1 MNKSFI
7 PRRDCLHRNLHGKK
21 LQIAKWP
28 VSVLWITI
36 SISFSSMSAFSD
48 VAKTKEAKSQ
58 TPVLHNLGNSKLL
71 EQAQTIINKA
81 SGRFL
86 AQLRRVTKGRILLDH
101 GMQETKSLNVPEEK
115 PAIPLDG
122 ILPVE
127 IARIMLGHAKSRLD
141 AHKNR
146 LELIQRE
153 KTLLS
158 QQIAHIESAKSAANS
173 FVDARNSL
181 KPFLF
186 EINLRIS
193 DGTLA
198 SDKVPDLLKPQ
209 SLEIQK
215 QKLHVQQDELKEEER
230 YAQQGLDKI
239 ASRIKDARKAIFEAE
254 AQHSSVREKYFQ
266 ELNRQEIEQEYLG
279 QSIKRLLEKISA
291 LQKERV
297 WLTDNFNQSLSRF
310 RSSQENV
317 IQIQKALE
325 AHSKPKEVKHHEAH
339 VEKDHHTVKENHHAG
354 EKDHH
359 AAEGDHHAAI
369 KDHHTAIV
377 VKGKVSQHD
386 TKIEMLRRLRL
397 GLQTLIKSGES
408 LKGDAVILSEH
419 LFKMQVIAEML
430 ENFVDEGGSVP
441 DLISEDSSSEAIITA
456 GNNASEYISEALLA
470 TQKAR
475 EQLLLVDAQITEYET
490 ILKKEAES
498 LASLK
503 EIQESVLQAQ
513 QWESK
518 LKEMSVQQLVYS
530 FKKSSEKLK
539 ENSITLQ
546 KFSEEFKKVQVSV
559 EEAKQKL
566 GYLKD
571 PLLRLVQH
579 EFLEEKQS
587 ILKEL
592 YKLAGLDLPS
602 ELTGAPTGSE
612 SFSVV
617 DTVQRKTVIRS
628 SDKDILTSQTVQY
641 QNLLSTRIRIIE
653 EQQKQCTILLNAM
666 KSLNQHVEQYLD
678 MLSETL
684 KLAMKHH
691 ANAKEIK
698 KRMGRGQ
705 LSSNEIPD
713 GITGALSHDLIIHP
727 ETEITELRNYQ
738 TNVKQQIEVF
748 GQPDL
753 ALRETLPLL
762 KRMRSLVS
770 KRLDIFRELQK
781 QEHDFQKKRE
791 DLSETEL
798 KSLEQT
804 ASQHMESEDEML
816 EYLLS
821 FVPSEQTKELS
832 ELLRA
837 YYVELT
843 ELDMKKENL
852 KEQKE
857 NTEHLIQLAE
867 EEKLVIQK
875 LLLILNKQ
883 VEQLIHEEEEEWVRV
898 GEQFMPHK
906 AEASHHTSE
915 PEAGHHA
922 SSQESNLKKNKSDV
936 VKELAP
942 LLFFR
947 HMKIMSANKWI
958 SFFGEKLSSSG
969 IESEID
975 ISQDELGA
983 LNAKFSSI
991 QRRIKYIRG
1000 HSPDELAKL
1009 DPDKTPKTEIDRLR
1023 FLKGE
1028 IGVLRPERYKI
1039 RRQEI
1044 VLVFIKLVSIVLVAI
1059 FLVWI
1064 VKRVINRFQVSDAEK
1079 SPQTK
1084 FVLSFLKTFFK
1095 VSIWII
1101 AIVMLMSNLGF
1112 KVGAF
1117 LAGLGIGGLAIALA
1131 AKETLANILGGI
1143 MIFIERPF
1151 TIGDTIQI
1159 GSMQAGKVVD
1169 MTWRTTRLINPF
1181 DYHISVPNSQVAESS
1196 ILNYTKLIPGG
1207 DYISVYVSPEH
1218 DPQKVVALINQA
1230 LADCKLIKQDMA
1242 NGTMLAGMQVFE
1254 NTSMMQYWPWWY
1266 ADDYHK
1272 RYMIRDEVWNR
1283 IWQHL
1288 HGAGIELKIRPFE
1301 LTQKDDTTSRK

>member
-1 MNKSFI
+1 MNKSFV
-7 PRRDCLHRNLHGKK
+7 PRRYCLHRNFYGKK
-21 LQIAKWP
+21 LPIVKGLLP
-28 VSVLWITI
+28 VLWITI
-36 SISFSSMSAFSD
+36 IIFSSSLSAFSD
-48 VAKTKEAKSQ
+48 VAKTKEKKSQ
-58 TPVLHNLGNSKLL
+58 IPALHNLTNSELL
-71 EQAQTIINKA
+71 EQAETIINEA

-86 AQLRRVTKGRILLDH
+86 AQLRRVTKGGILLDH
-101 GMQETKSLNVPEEK
+101 GMQETESLNIPEDK
-115 PAIPLDG
+115 PTIPSDG

-127 IARIMLGHAKSRLD
+127 IARITLGHANSRLD

-146 LELIQRE
+146 LELIHAE
-153 KTLLS
+153 KTLLN
-158 QQIAHIESAKSAANS
+158 QQIAHIESAQSSANT
-173 FVDARNSL
+173 FVDALRSL

-186 EINLRIS
+186 EINLRVS

-198 SDKVPDLLKPQ
+198 SDKVPDLLNQ
-209 SLEIQK
+209 QRIEIQK
-215 QKLHVQQDELKEEER
+215 QKF
-230 YAQQGLDKI
+230 YAQQEELREEASVTQQGLGKI
-239 ASRIKDARKAIFEAE
+239 PSRIEEARKEVFKAE
-254 AQHSSVREKYFQ
+254 AQHSSAKEKYFQ
-266 ELNRQEIEQEYLG
+266 ELNRQELEQEYLG
-279 QSIKRLLEKISA
+279 QTSERLQAKILE

-297 WLTDNFNQSLSRF
+297 WLTENFNLSLSRF
-310 RSSQENV
+310 KSSQENIV
-317 IQIQKALE
+317 QIQKELE
-325 AHSKPKEVKHHEAH
+325 EPLKPKKAKHHEKH

-359 AAEGDHHAAI
+359 AAEENHHTAKKDHHAAI
-369 KDHHTAIV
+369 T
-377 VKGKVSQHD
+377 VKGNVSKHD
-386 TKIEMLRRLRL
+386 TKIEMLRRLRT
-397 GLQTLIKSGES
+397 GLRSLIKNGES

-419 LFKMQVIAEML
+419 LFKMQVVVEIL
-430 ENFVDEGGSVP
+430 ENSVDEGERVP

-456 GNNASEYISEALLA
+456 GIKASEYISVALLE

-475 EQLLLVDAQITEYET
+475 EQLLQVDRQIAEYET
-490 ILKKEAES
+490 TLKEEAES

-503 EIQESVLQAQ
+503 EIKESALQAQ

-518 LKEMSVQQLVYS
+518 LKEMSVQQLVHS

-539 ENSITLQ
+539 ENSLTLQ
-546 KFSEEFKKVQVSV
+546 RFREEFKKVQVSV

-579 EFLEEKQS
+579 EFHEEKQS

-602 ELTGAPTGSE
+602 ELTRVPTGSE
-612 SFSVV
+612 SSSAV
-617 DTVQRKTVIRS
+617 DTVQRKTFIKS

-653 EQQKQCTILLNAM
+653 EQQKQRTILLNAM
-666 KSLNQHVEQYLD
+666 KSLNQHVDQYVD

-713 GITGALSHDLIIHP
+713 GITGALSHDLIIQP
-727 ETEITELRNYQ
+727 ETEIAELLDYQ
-738 TNVKQQIEVF
+738 TNVKQQIEKLR
-748 GQPDL
+748 QPDV

-762 KRMRSLVS
+762 KRMQSLVS
-770 KRLDIFRELQK
+770 KRLDFLRELQK
-781 QEHDFQKKRE
+781 QEQDFQKKRE

-804 ASQHMESEDEML
+804 AVKHMESEDEMI

-821 FVPSEQTKELS
+821 FVPSEQTKGLS

-843 ELDMKKENL
+843 ELDMKQENL

-857 NTEHLIQLAE
+857 NTEHLIRLAE
-867 EEKLVIQK
+867 DEKLVIQK

-883 VEQLIHEEEEEWVRV
+883 VEQLIYEEEEEWVRIR
-898 GEQFMPHK
+898 EQFMPHK
-906 AEASHHTSE
+906 VEASHHTSDAN
-915 PEAGHHA
+915 AGHHA
-922 SSQESNLKKNKSDV
+922 SSQETDLEKNKSDV

-947 HMKIMSANKWI
+947 HMKIMAANKWI
-958 SFFGEKLSSSG
+958 SFFGKKLSPSG
-969 IESEID
+969 IEGGID
-975 ISQDELGA
+975 TYQDELGA
-983 LNAKFSSI
+983 LNAKGSSI
-991 QRRIKYIRG
+991 KRRIKYIRG
-1000 HSPDELAKL
+1000 HSPEELAKL
-1009 DPDKTPKTEIDRLR
+1009 DPDETPKTEIDRIR
-1023 FLKGE
+1023 FLNGE

-1044 VLVFIKLVSIVLVAI
+1044 ILVFIKLVSIVLIAI
-1059 FLVWI
+1059 FLAWI
-1064 VKRVINRFQVSDAEK
+1064 VKRVINRFQASDADK

-1181 DYHISVPNSQVAESS
+1181 DYHISVPNSQVAEST
-1196 ILNYTKLIPGG
+1196 ILNYTKSIPGG

-1218 DPQKVVALINQA
+1218 DPQKVVSLINQA
-1230 LADCKLIKQDMA
+1230 LAECKLIKQDMA

-1272 RYMIRDEVWNR
+1272 RYMIRDEVWNH
-1283 IWQHL
+1283 IWKHL
-1288 HGAGIELKIRPFE
+1288 HEAGIELKIRPFE
-1301 LTQKDDTTSRK
+1301 LTQRDDTASQ